1 MSEEMKEETWGM
13 RKRRK
18 KTLTFA
24 PSKMRDLCSVLLECL
39 MVLTW
44 LILFYFMR
52 KICFFNSYIE
62 REIGLELRI
71 CLPVNLDLDQREPL
85 TLMYK

>member
-18 KTLTFA
+18 KTLTFS
-24 PSKMRDLCSVLLECL
+24 PLKMRDLCSVLLECL

-44 LILFYFMR
+44 LILFLFYEEDM
-52 KICFFNSYIE
+52 FF
-62 REIGLELRI
+62 
-71 CLPVNLDLDQREPL
+71 
-85 TLMYK
+85 